1 VILPSAYSSKE
12 ELEKDLKRR
21 GENAGFTPF
30 DADSF
35 FSHSDSDDEFVAQAE
50 AASDFLSH
58 YGVKGMKWGQS
69 RAAKKASRESPS
81 DEARKVGEINT
92 RVKSHRSTKML
103 TNKELQDAITRMN
116 LEQQYSRLTG
126 GMDKSRRERVADF
139 MNELITG
146 TVKDTVRSA
155 AKGQVQEA
163 VEKQTQ
169 TGKYDPVAVAKRQA
183 ELASAKARTRQANAS

>member
-1 VILPSAYSSKE
+1 MPRTPGVILPSAYSSKE

-69 RAAKKASRESPS
+69 RAAKKANRESPS
-81 DEARKVGEINT
+81 DEARKLGDIHT
-92 RVKSHRSTKML
+92 RAKSQKSTKML
-103 TNKELQDAITRMN
+103 SNKELQDAIKRMQ
-116 LEQQYSRLTG
+116 LEQQFSQLSNNI
-126 GMDKSRRERVADF
+126 DKTRREKASLFIHELVTGAGKQGSQQLA
-139 MNELITG
+139 NEEA
-146 TVKDTVRSA
+146 KKQFRSA
-155 AKGQVQEA
+155 YETAK
-163 VEKQTQ
+163 
-169 TGKYDPVAVAKRQA
+169 
-183 ELASAKARTRQANAS
+183 KAGSR